1 MNDSADSAS
10 KSMFAELML
19 NGKDDYESAVF
30 LGYDLHPDSDKALN
44 GFSSRG

>member
-1 MNDSADSAS
+1 
-10 KSMFAELML
+10 MFTELML

-30 LGYDLHPDSDKALN
+30 MGYDLHPEGDKALN